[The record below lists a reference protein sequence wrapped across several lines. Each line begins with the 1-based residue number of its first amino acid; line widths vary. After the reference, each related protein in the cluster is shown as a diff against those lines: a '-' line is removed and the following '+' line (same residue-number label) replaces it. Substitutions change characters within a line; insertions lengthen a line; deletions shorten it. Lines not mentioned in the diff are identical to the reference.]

1 MLYIGYAV
9 TKLSVKIDAIP
20 GRLNQFVFVLRVPV
34 PIMDNV
40 LELCGVG
47 HGFMPIKMQFIKTS
61 KMMFGHYPY
70 QIFC

>member
-20 GRLNQFVFVLRVPV
+20 GRLNQFEFESRSPV
-34 PIMDNV
+34 HIMDNV

-47 HGFMPIKMQFIKTS
+47 HGFMPIKIQFNKIN
-61 KMMFGHYPY
+61 KMMFGHYPN
-70 QIFC
+70 QML